1 MATLWLSP
9 ESQDE
14 AGNRDSIFMA
24 ALTTFHK
31 NECEFAK
38 RIACRVS
45 CTYRCR
51 RSRMETR
58 SPVLKNLSGGLDTS
72 GV

>member
-9 ESQDE
+9 GSQEE
-14 AGNRDSIFMA
+14 AANRDSIFMA

-38 RIACRVS
+38 PHANALLRID
-45 CTYRCR
+45 
-51 RSRMETR
+51 
-58 SPVLKNLSGGLDTS
+58 LISGTPSNSDPF
-72 GV
+72 

>member
-14 AGNRDSIFMA
+14 AGNHDSIFMA

-38 RIACRVS
+38 PHANAL
-45 CTYRCR
+45 
-51 RSRMETR
+51 
-58 SPVLKNLSGGLDTS
+58 LKIDLISGTPYNSDQF
-72 GV
+72 